1 MLGVLSNADLAM
13 LVPKWLASFI
23 AEPWRSTSVSRVASL
38 LADWTDEDWNEIRRI
53 ATSDYRDPRVYPA
66 VASCRAL
73 SRTYCR
79 DILGDPQIDGVEQ
92 LDVALSRGP
101 TLVLCNHV
109 SYADANAV
117 DSLLAWSG
125 HTALADRLTVAV
137 GPKVFEAP
145 FRRLAS
151 SGMHIIPVP
160 QPAGVSS
167 REKMRDLAELA
178 RRSMKAAHG
187 AMLEGNLGLVFP
199 EGSRSRTQRL
209 QPFQRGMRRWLRLE
223 GLQVVPAALWGT
235 EQVMPVSK
243 ENELEPHPVRLLF
256 APPFAVGAD
265 GDATSILEQTFAAI
279 AFRLPE
285 SMRPEQMR
293 ALT

>member
-1 MLGVLSNADLAM
+1 MLSNAELAM
-13 LVPKWLASFI
+13 LVPKWLSSFI
-23 AEPWRSTSVSRVASL
+23 AEPWRSTSQSRVAAL
-38 LADWTDEDWNEIRRI
+38 LAEWTDDDWGEIRRI
-53 ATSDYRDPRVYPA
+53 AGGAFQEPVVYA
-66 VASCRAL
+66 ASESCRTL

-79 DILGDPQIDGVEQ
+79 DILGDPRVEGTEW
-92 LDVALSRGP
+92 LEVALSRGP

-117 DSLLAWSG
+117 DSLLDWSG
-125 HTALADRLTVAV
+125 ATELADRLTVAV

-151 SGMHIIPVP
+151 SAMHIIPVP

-167 REKMRDLAELA
+167 RERMRDLAALA
-178 RRSMKAAHG
+178 RKSMEAAHD
-187 AMLEGNLGLVFP
+187 AMRDGKIGFVFP

-209 QPFQRGMRRWLRLE
+209 MPFQRGMRRWLRLD

-235 EQVMPVSK
+235 EKVMPVSK
-243 ENELEPHPVRLLF
+243 ETGLEPHPVRLRF
-256 APPFAVGAD
+256 APPFAVGLD
-265 GDATSILEQTFAAI
+265 GDATAVLEKTFAAI
-279 AFRLPE
+279 ASRLPAALQ
-285 SMRPEQMR
+285 PEEFR

>member
-1 MLGVLSNADLAM
+1 M
-13 LVPKWLASFI
+13 LVPKWLSSFI
-23 AEPWRSTSVSRVASL
+23 AEPWRSTSQSR
-38 LADWTDEDWNEIRRI
+38 LAALFAEWTDDDWGEIRRI
-53 ATSDYRDPRVYPA
+53 ALGDFQEPRVYPA
-66 VASCRAL
+66 SEPCRTL

-79 DILGDPQIDGVEQ
+79 DILGDPRVDGTEW
-92 LDVALSRGP
+92 LEVALARGP

-125 HTALADRLTVAV
+125 ATELANKLTVAV

-160 QPAGVSS
+160 QPAGVST
-167 REKMRDLAELA
+167 REKMRDLAALA
-178 RRSMKAAHG
+178 RQSMDAAHG
-187 AMLEGNLGLVFP
+187 AMRDGNLGFVFP
-199 EGSRSRTQRL
+199 EGSRSRTGRL
-209 QPFQRGMRRWLRLE
+209 GPFQRGMRRWLRLD

-235 EQVMPVSK
+235 EKVMPVSK
-243 ENELEPHPVRLLF
+243 ETELEPHPIRLKF
-256 APPFAVGAD
+256 APPLSVGAD
-265 GDATSILEQTFAAI
+265 GDPTAVLEKTFAAI
-279 AFRLPE
+279 ASRLPDE
-285 SMRPEQMR
+285 LEPEEFR